1 MAQKPFNGIN
11 LAPADEI
18 AIFEEGK
25 KSIFWLTFK
34 QRFSEILHS
43 CQSQLKS
50 ADCPHREFL
59 AGKVNALESI
69 FGYPEK
75 HIKTLRDIES
85 KQAKVEQEKNG

>member
-1 MAQKPFNGIN
+1 MDKKPFNGIN

-18 AIFEEGK
+18 AIFEEGR

-34 QRFSEILHS
+34 QRFADILKS
-43 CQSQLKS
+43 CQSSLKNI
-50 ADCPHREFL
+50 DCPNRDYI

-75 HIKTLRDIES
+75 HVQTLQRIEKEKVKTED
-85 KQAKVEQEKNG
+85 A